1 MTDKVRIKIAAVV
14 TALFLG
20 AACTAGVLTH
30 AHPSTVSAAS
40 TARPATAVPPAQGA
54 TPSPTNEHENY
65 D

>member
-40 TARPATAVPPAQGA
+40 AARPATVVPAARGGTHP
-54 TPSPTNEHENY
+54 PTNEHENY

>member
-40 TARPATAVPPAQGA
+40 PARAVTVTPPARGG
-54 TPSPTNEHENY
+54 TPSPTNEHENH